1 MGKRSMRAALAGA
14 CAVCV
19 ALPGVAVAGMLDQ
32 QQPNGAG
39 VGYDVDSTQS
49 MAQTFTAGLSG
60 ALDRV
65 DLKLDKSGS
74 GVTMPLVVEIR
85 NVAGG
90 LPGGTVLASGS
101 LPASAAPAFMS
112 PAFVPIGFAAPAS
125 VTAGTQYAIVTYNAD
140 TVPSFWGWPTD
151 DTNPYAPGLALFQAA
166 SPPGPT
172 WTSIDG
178 SDLAFKTYVVT
189 PTPTATGQRA
199 AALKKCKKKKSKA
212 KRRKCRKKAKKLPL

>member
-1 MGKRSMRAALAGA
+1 MRRKVQTAVLAATCAG
-14 CAVCV
+14 CV
-19 ALPGVAVAGMLDQ
+19 LLPAAASAGTLDQ
-32 QQPNGAG
+32 QQPNGEG

-60 ALDRV
+60 GLDQV

-90 LPGGTVLASGS
+90 SPGGTVLASGS

-112 PAFVPIGFAAPAS
+112 PAFVPVGFAAPAP

-140 TVPSFWGWPTD
+140 TGPRFWGWPSD
-151 DTNPYAPGLALFQAA
+151 VTNSYASGSALFQAA

-172 WTSIDG
+172 WTNIDG
-178 SDLAFKTYVVT
+178 FDLAFKTYVVT
-189 PTPTATGQRA
+189 PTATATGQRA
-199 AALKKCKKKKSKA
+199 AALKKCKKKRSKA
-212 KRRKCRKKAKKLPL
+212 KRRKCRRKAQKLPA